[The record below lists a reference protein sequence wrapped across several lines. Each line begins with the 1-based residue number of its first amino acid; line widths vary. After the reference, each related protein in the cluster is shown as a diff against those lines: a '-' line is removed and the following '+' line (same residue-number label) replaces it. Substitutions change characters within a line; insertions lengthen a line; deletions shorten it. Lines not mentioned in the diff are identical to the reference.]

1 MERVKCS
8 RVSILCSECGVQ
20 GGWGVVCLY
29 NGHQLWGGDWRDVGG
44 GVTWGA

>member
-20 GGWGVVCLY
+20 RGWGVVGLY
-29 NGHQLWGGDWRDVGG
+29 NGHQLWGGDPWEVGG

>member
-20 GGWGVVCLY
+20 GGWGWSVCITATNY
-29 NGHQLWGGDWRDVGG
+29 GVGIGGMWV
-44 GVTWGA
+44 AE